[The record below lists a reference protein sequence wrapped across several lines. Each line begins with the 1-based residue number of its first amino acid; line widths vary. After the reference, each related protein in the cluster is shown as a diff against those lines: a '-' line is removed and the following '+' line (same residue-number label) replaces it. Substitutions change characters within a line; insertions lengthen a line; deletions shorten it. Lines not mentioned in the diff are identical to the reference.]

1 MTRRR
6 APVVSDDDGSVS
18 DDDRI
23 DRRPTRR
30 RHHLI
35 SHDTPPRRRP
45 TRLVSIA
52 PTREPFAHSR
62 DYINKCRTTGDTCPT
77 DRPPRDLNVGQLG
90 TPVRP
95 TARRAIHP
103 SRTTSPHSS
112 LSPTSSPPR
121 PRGRRSRAWW
131 IGTLRVVGRAR
142 ASRLGANRVRGFIR
156 ASVRARVC
164 VRSRTARAR
173 KGEDALT
180 RRTNGDE
187 AVAR

>member
-18 DDDRI
+18 DDDHI

-45 TRLVSIA
+45 TRVFLYPPPLRANLSPGTDVH
-52 PTREPFAHSR
+52 TR
-62 DYINKCRTTGDTCPT
+62 RTTGDTTRPT

-95 TARRAIHP
+95 TAHRTIHP

-112 LSPTSSPPR
+112 LTPTSSPPR
-121 PRGRRSRAWW
+121 PRGRRSRARW
-131 IGTLRVVGRAR
+131 IGTPRVVGRAR
-142 ASRLGANRVRGFIR
+142 ARVVSSRIASEDSFARACVREFGSGL
-156 ASVRARVC
+156 APRAREG
-164 VRSRTARAR
+164 RES
-173 KGEDALT
+173 GDA
-180 RRTNGDE
+180 NDE
-187 AVAR
+187 RG